1 MLSMQEYIGSQTA
14 VKSRAHVG
22 WAIKLDMGI
31 GDVWGE
37 DNNDNMPGKNPGGR

>member
-1 MLSMQEYIGSQTA
+1 MQEDAILRITTKG
-14 VKSRAHVG
+14 RAHVG
-22 WAIKLDMGI
+22 WAIKFDMGI